1 MVTSRWLNIETQFDL
16 ALLNDACEP
25 HWPPVRS
32 SDLASHCPVCAMANI
47 QGFPHTA
54 VFVLTL
60 FNSLAW
66 NWILNLCFLFQGFSV
81 VPGLQQYL
89 FEPPRNIPSTISIN
103 SISIKLKHIRCLYT
117 LSVFLE
123 STKTKYFFVLFT
135 LLIEW
140 NELRVCVDIRAQGK
154 QWDWRKDPV
163 DWDGWWIDKVCREA
177 WRMSGGALSACCLSP

>member
-1 MVTSRWLNIETQFDL
+1 MAEHRNTVWLGFAQWCMWATLTASEIIWPCIPLSCLCYGRYSRF
-16 ALLNDACEP
+16 
-25 HWPPVRS
+25 S
-32 SDLASHCPVCAMANI
+32 
-47 QGFPHTA
+47 HTA

-103 SISIKLKHIRCLYT
+103 SISIKLKHICCLYT

-123 STKTKYFFVLFT
+123 STKTKYFFCFIYIVNRMKW
-135 LLIEW
+135 IE
-140 NELRVCVDIRAQGK
+140 G
-154 QWDWRKDPV
+154 
-163 DWDGWWIDKVCREA
+163 VCRYQ
-177 WRMSGGALSACCLSP
+177 SPGNTMRLKKGSRWLRWLMDR